1 MQFGL
6 LSTHCRLHGSKSYRV
21 PWLFDDESLEVCR
34 RFTRLKLRLMPYLYR
49 MAVKSHETGIPSMR
63 AMVMEFDRDP
73 AARYLDMQYMLGDSL
88 LVAPV
93 FREDNEVEYY
103 LPEGR

>member
-6 LSTHCRLHGSKSYRV
+6 LSTHSRLHGSKSYR
-21 PWLFDDESLEVCR
+21 
-34 RFTRLKLRLMPYLYR
+34 
-49 MAVKSHETGIPSMR
+49 
-63 AMVMEFDRDP
+63 
-73 AARYLDMQYMLGDSL
+73 DMQYMLGDSL

>member
-1 MQFGL
+1 M
-6 LSTHCRLHGSKSYRV
+6 STHSRLHGSKSYRV
-21 PWLFDDESLEVCR
+21 PWLFDDEALEVCR

-93 FREDNEVEYY
+93 FREDNEVEYS